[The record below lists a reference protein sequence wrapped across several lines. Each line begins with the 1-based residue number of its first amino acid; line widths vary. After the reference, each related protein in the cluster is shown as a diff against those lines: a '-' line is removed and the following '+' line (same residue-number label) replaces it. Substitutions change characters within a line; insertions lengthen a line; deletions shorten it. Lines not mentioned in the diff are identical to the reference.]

1 MFLVSTILNR
11 RPIGFA
17 AVGASGVVVHLAIL
31 GVFFDVAKAPFIV
44 AQAFAVVIAMT
55 TNFLLNN
62 ELTYRRHR
70 LRGGALAK
78 GWLSFCGV
86 SALGALMNSV
96 VTVALHAL
104 GVAWWLAP
112 LAGVVAAMAWNYRA
126 TAALTWR
133 VRPRM
138 AG

>member
-1 MFLVSTILNR
+1 MPLISANLNR
-11 RPIGFA
+11 RLIGFA
-17 AVGASGVVVHLAIL
+17 AVGAGGVVVHLAIL
-31 GVFFDVAKAPFIV
+31 GVLFDIAKAPFIV
-44 AQAFAVVIAMT
+44 AQAFAIVIAMT

-70 LRGGALAK
+70 LRGSALAK

-86 SALGALMNSV
+86 SALGGLISSA

-112 LAGVVAAMAWNYRA
+112 LAGVVAATAWNYRA
-126 TAALTWR
+126 TAAVTWR
-133 VRPRM
+133 VRPRL